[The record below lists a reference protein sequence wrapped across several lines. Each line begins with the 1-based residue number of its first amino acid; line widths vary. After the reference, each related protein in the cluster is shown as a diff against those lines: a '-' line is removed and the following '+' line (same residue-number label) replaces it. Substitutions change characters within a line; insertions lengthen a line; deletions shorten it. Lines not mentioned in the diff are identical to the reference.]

1 MPIINQE
8 IQSQTSTLDRLMV
21 ELRDDCQNVIILVN
35 QLLSSGLP
43 EQKKGDMLAEILVAA
58 IHLQSHCDEDLQSLI
73 SDKLED
79 LQEND

>member
-8 IQSQTSTLDRLMV
+8 IQSHTSTLDRLMI
-21 ELRDDCQNVIILVN
+21 ELRDDCQNVVALVN

-43 EQKKGDMLAEILVAA
+43 EHKKGDVLAEILVSA
-58 IHLQSHCDEDLQSLI
+58 IHLQSHCDEDLQNLI
-73 SDKLED
+73 SEKLEN